1 MHICPAHG
9 LLEYQ
14 KQLDSDLFWAGDG
27 RSCGIFQPFSTLAHE
42 TRLTTF
48 LIVPNNFMF
57 VIVPNNFMFEGA
69 SFEVRKTWQI
79 WSTKIY
85 KVFMKPCYLLDWYT
99 IATP

>member
-48 LIVPNNFMF
+48 LIDLANLVYKNLQGFY
-57 VIVPNNFMFEGA
+57 ETLL
-69 SFEVRKTWQI
+69 SVRL
-79 WSTKIY
+79 
-85 KVFMKPCYLLDWYT
+85 VHHCYTLVYLT
-99 IATP
+99 